1 MDFYLGV
8 DSGGTKTKTVIVD
21 ADGVLRASSTKGAT
35 DIFNTGVDEAKR
47 ILNASINE
55 VLQVTGIQRREL
67 TCSCFG
73 MSTYGDI
80 PARMPAIEEIVK
92 SSINRDYT
100 IINDVR
106 AALEGAHPL
115 RPGVVLL
122 VGTGAMI
129 MGKDSDDNC
138 FRIDG
143 WGENVGDLGSGYY
156 IGRRGLQEAFKA
168 YDGRNPEAG
177 ALLEAARKNMCEGG
191 DLREIIQRCKG
202 NNSRSYIASFS
213 RYVSTLADKGD
224 KPGLMIIE
232 RAADEVYLSLETIAK
247 RIEDPRINVS
257 YAGGV
262 FQSEIFS
269 RLLNEKVN
277 RSNRY
282 RWSDPVTDPAF
293 GAVIM
298 AIKKGQKAGY
308 IKSVEQLVQ
317 KNRRMT
323 K

>member
-8 DSGGTKTKTVIVD
+8 DSGGTKTRTVVVD
-21 ADGVLRASSTKGAT
+21 ADGGLRASSTMGAT

-47 ILNASINE
+47 ILEASISE
-55 VLQVTGIQRREL
+55 VLETADIRRDDL
-67 TCSCFG
+67 TFSCFG

-80 PARMPAIEEIVK
+80 PARMPTIEEIVK
-92 SSINRDYT
+92 SCISRDYT

-168 YDGRNPEAG
+168 YDGRNPQGG
-177 ALLEAARKNMCEGG
+177 ALLEAARENMCESG

-202 NNSRSYIASFS
+202 NNSRSYIASFC
-213 RYVSTLADKGD
+213 RQVSELADKGD
-224 KPGLMIIE
+224 KVSFAIIE
-232 RAADEVYLSLETIAK
+232 GAADEVFLSLETISG

-262 FQSEIFS
+262 FQSGAFS
-269 RLLNEKVN
+269 SLLNRKVN
-277 RSNRY
+277 GSDRY

-298 AIKKGQKAGY
+298 AIKKGRRTGY
-308 IKSVEQLVQ
+308 IKIVERLLQ